1 MSGSPSPLRKQ
12 RTSARDEYESE
23 STASTNSG
31 NAEDSDSLYSIGGK
45 VLCLV

>member
-1 MSGSPSPLRKQ
+1 MSGTPSPLRNQ
-12 RTSARDEYESE
+12 RVSVRDEYESE

-45 VLCLV
+45 LLIL